1 MTDCIASSL
10 PSESCDDRH
19 AAVRRRLTLAF
30 VASGM
35 FMAVLDTTIVNVAL
49 PAMRM
54 HLGASVG
61 ALAWIVD
68 AYTLSFAALILA
80 GGVASDRFGAKT
92 AYLCGLALFVLAS
105 AACGLAPSVALLIA
119 ARFAQGMGAALF
131 LPASLAIVRATFD
144 DPAQRAKAIAAW
156 AGIASVA
163 AAIGPVAGGLLVDA
177 FGWRS
182 AFLVNVPTGVAA
194 LAGAAMVVRATNPAK
209 FRRFDWVGQVAS
221 TIALAA
227 LCFAAIE
234 LPTRG
239 IGAREVHVAIA
250 LAVFATA
257 LLIVAERRSADP
269 MVPIAWFRNA
279 TFVAMNVSGT
289 LVYVGYFGLLFV
301 LSLYLHGVRGL
312 DARHTGLAMLPMAA
326 SLSLGNVLAGK
337 LQARASAAHLMTIG
351 LVVATVAGPAMALAL
366 EGNAAWGWVF
376 AAMTAFGIG
385 TALSVPPMI
394 ATVLE
399 QVPGESAGV
408 ASGLLNALRQA
419 GSLLG
424 VAFAG
429 AATLLCAQLSTA
441 LIVVGAMAGFAYAG
455 SAFLAARS
463 AGAARAPADS
473 MAGSPARHAAE
484 NWD

>member
-1 MTDCIASSL
+1 MTDCVARPL
-10 PSESCDDRH
+10 AADPLAERRE
-19 AAVRRRLTLAF
+19 AVRRRLTLAL

-49 PAMRM
+49 PAMRA
-54 HLGASVG
+54 HLGASVS

-80 GGVASDRFGAKT
+80 GGVASDRFGAK
-92 AYLCGLALFVLAS
+92 AVYLCGLALFVAAS
-105 AACGLAPSVALLIA
+105 AGCGLAPSVGTLVA
-119 ARFAQGMGAALF
+119 ARLAQGMGSALF

-144 DPAQRAKAIAAW
+144 DPKERAKAIAVW
-156 AGIASVA
+156 ASIASIA
-163 AAIGPVAGGLLVDA
+163 ASIGPVAGGLLVDG

-182 AFLVNVPTGVAA
+182 AFLVNVPTGIVA
-194 LAGAAMVVRATNPAK
+194 LAGAWAVVRGTKRASA
-209 FRRFDWVGQVAS
+209 RGFDLPGQLAS

-227 LCFAAIE
+227 LCFTAIE

-239 IGAREVHVAIA
+239 IGATEVRVAIA
-250 LAVFATA
+250 AAVAATLALIAVERRATA
-257 LLIVAERRSADP
+257 P
-269 MVPIAWFRNA
+269 MVPPAWFRNA
-279 TFVAMNVSGT
+279 KFVSLNASGT
-289 LVYVGYFGLLFV
+289 LVYVGYFGMLFV

-326 SLSLGNVLAGK
+326 SLSIGNVLAGK
-337 LQARASAAHLMTIG
+337 LHGHASATRLMAIG
-351 LVVATVAGPAMALAL
+351 LAIAAIAGPALAAML
-366 EGNAAWGWVF
+366 ELDAGWVSVC
-376 AAMTAFGIG
+376 AAMAAFGTG

-394 ATVLE
+394 ATILE

-429 AATLLCAQLSTA
+429 AATAVFPHLSTA
-441 LIVVGAMAGFAYAG
+441 LTVVAVLAGVTYAG
-455 SAFLAARS
+455 AACLAARS
-463 AGAARAPADS
+463 GERVRPPRA
-473 MAGSPARHAAE
+473 
-484 NWD
+484 

>member
-1 MTDCIASSL
+1 MTDCAVEPL
-10 PSESCDDRH
+10 YPDPAEGRA
-19 AAVRRRLTLAF
+19 AAVRRRLALVL

-49 PAMRM
+49 PSMRA
-54 HLGASVG
+54 HLHASVSG
-61 ALAWIVD
+61 LAWIVD

-80 GGVASDRFGAKT
+80 GGVASDRFGAKSI
-92 AYLCGLALFVLAS
+92 YLAGLALFVAAS
-105 AACGLAPSVALLIA
+105 AACGLAPSVGTLVA

-144 DPAQRAKAIAAW
+144 DPAERARAIAAW
-156 AGIASVA
+156 AGIASIA
-163 AAIGPVAGGLLVDA
+163 AAIGPVAGGLLVDG

-182 AFLVNVPTGVAA
+182 AFLVNVPTGIVA
-194 LAGAAMVVRATNPAK
+194 LAGAWIVVRADGRAARSSGFDAK
-209 FRRFDWVGQVAS
+209 GQIAS

-227 LCFAAIE
+227 LCFTAIE

-239 IGAREVHVAIA
+239 MASPEVWGAMAVTIVAS
-250 LAVFATA
+250 A
-257 LLIVAERRSADP
+257 LLIAVERRAAHP
-269 MVPIAWFRNA
+269 MVPLAWFRNA
-279 TFVAMNVSGT
+279 KFVAMNASGT
-289 LVYVGYFGLLFV
+289 LVYIGYFSVLFL

-312 DARHTGLAMLPMAA
+312 DARQTGLAMLPMAA

-337 LQARASAAHLMTIG
+337 LQGRLSATRMMTIG
-351 LVVATVAGPAMALAL
+351 LVTATLAGPAMAAL
-366 EGNAAWGWVF
+366 LETNAPWAFVIV
-376 AAMTAFGIG
+376 AMAGFGAG

-394 ATVLE
+394 STILE

-429 AATLLCAQLSTA
+429 AAAVLAVHLSTA
-441 LIVVGAMAGFAYAG
+441 LTVVGVLAGVTY
-455 SAFLAARS
+455 
-463 AGAARAPADS
+463 AGAACLAAAAGRARGYS
-473 MAGSPARHAAE
+473 AGERAAVR
-484 NWD
+484 

>member
-1 MTDCIASSL
+1 MTDCSL
-10 PSESCDDRH
+10 DPLVSDRSCECAERS
-19 AAVRRRLTLAF
+19 RRRWTLVL

-49 PAMRM
+49 PSMRA
-54 HLGASVG
+54 HLHASVAG
-61 ALAWIVD
+61 LAWIVD

-80 GGVASDRFGAKT
+80 GGGASDRFGAK
-92 AYLCGLALFVLAS
+92 AIYLWGLALFVAAS
-105 AACGLAPSVALLIA
+105 AACGLAQSVGALVV
-119 ARFAQGMGAALF
+119 ARFVQGTGAALF
-131 LPASLAIVRATFD
+131 LPASLAIVRATFH
-144 DPAQRAKAIAAW
+144 DPAQRARAIAAW

-182 AFLVNVPTGVAA
+182 AFLVNVPTGAVA
-194 LAGAAMVVRATNPAK
+194 LAGAWAVVRAATTPRA
-209 FRRFDWVGQVAS
+209 RGFDWGGQLAS
-221 TIALAA
+221 TVALAA

-239 IGAREVHVAIA
+239 IGAADVLAAIA
-250 LAVFATA
+250 VAVLAACA
-257 LLIVAERRSADP
+257 LVVVERRAADP
-269 MVPIAWFRNA
+269 MVPVAWFSNA
-279 TFVAMNVSGT
+279 KFVAMNASGT
-289 LVYVGYFGLLFV
+289 LVYVGYFAVLFL

-337 LQARASAAHLMTIG
+337 LHGRASATRLMTIG
-351 LVVATVAGPAMALAL
+351 LATATIAGPAMTALL
-366 EGNAAWGWVF
+366 ELRASWAFVVL
-376 AAMTAFGIG
+376 AMAAFGAG

-394 ATVLE
+394 ATILE
-399 QVPGESAGV
+399 QVPAESAGV

-429 AATLLCAQLSTA
+429 AAAMLATHLTTA
-441 LIVVGAMAGFAYAG
+441 LSMVGVLAGVTYAG
-455 SAFLAARS
+455 AACLAARS
-463 AGAARAPADS
+463 GNRKVACPQNESVAT
-473 MAGSPARHAAE
+473 H
-484 NWD
+484 

>member
-1 MTDCIASSL
+1 MTDCAVESL
-10 PSESCDDRH
+10 TPNRLLERRQ
-19 AAVRRRLTLAF
+19 AARQRLTLVL

-49 PAMRM
+49 PAMRA
-54 HLGASVG
+54 HLGASVAG
-61 ALAWIVD
+61 LAWIVD

-80 GGVASDRFGAKT
+80 GGVASDRFGAK
-92 AYLCGLALFVLAS
+92 AVYLCGLALFVAAS
-105 AACGLAPSVALLIA
+105 AGCGAAPSVSTLIA
-119 ARFAQGMGAALF
+119 ARFVQGMGAALF

-144 DPAQRAKAIAAW
+144 DPVQRAKAIAAW

-163 AAIGPVAGGLLVDA
+163 ASIGPVAGGLLVDG

-182 AFLVNVPTGVAA
+182 AFLVNVPTGAVA
-194 LAGAAMVVRATNPAK
+194 LVGAWIAVRATAPA
-209 FRRFDWVGQVAS
+209 RARGFDWGGQLTS

-239 IGAREVHVAIA
+239 IAAREVLAAIA
-250 LAVFATA
+250 VALFAAFA
-257 LLIVAERRSADP
+257 LIAIERRVSDP
-269 MVPIAWFRNA
+269 MVPLAWFRNA
-279 TFVAMNVSGT
+279 KFVAMNASGT
-289 LVYVGYFGLLFV
+289 LVYVGYFALLFL

-337 LQARASAAHLMTIG
+337 LHGHMNATRLMTIG
-351 LVVATVAGPAMALAL
+351 LGMATIAGPATTVLF
-366 EGNAAWGWVF
+366 ESNAAWGFVIV
-376 AAMTAFGIG
+376 AMAAFGAG

-394 ATVLE
+394 STILE
-399 QVPGESAGV
+399 QVPAESAGV
-408 ASGLLNALRQA
+408 ASGLLNALRQS

-429 AATLLCAQLSTA
+429 AAAMLATHLTTA
-441 LIVVGAMAGFAYAG
+441 LTAVGVVAGITYAC
-455 SAFLAARS
+455 AAWLAARS
-463 AGAARAPADS
+463 AGTAHREARSASIAS
-473 MAGSPARHAAE
+473 R
-484 NWD
+484 

>member
-1 MTDCIASSL
+1 MTDCAAQ
-10 PSESCDDRH
+10 PVTPDRC
-19 AAVRRRLTLAF
+19 AERREATRRRLTLAC

-49 PAMRM
+49 PAMRA
-54 HLGASVG
+54 HLGASVAG
-61 ALAWIVD
+61 LAWIVD

-80 GGVASDRFGAKT
+80 GGVASDRFCAK
-92 AYLCGLALFVLAS
+92 AVYLWGLALFVAAS
-105 AACGLAPSVALLIA
+105 AGCGLAPSVGTLVA
-119 ARFAQGMGAALF
+119 ARFVQGIGAALF

-144 DPAQRAKAIAAW
+144 DPAQRARAIAAW

-182 AFLVNVPTGVAA
+182 AFLVNVPTGIAA
-194 LAGAAMVVRATNPAK
+194 LAGALMVVRATIHAHT
-209 FRRFDWVGQVAS
+209 RRFDLGGQIAS
-221 TIALAA
+221 TVALAA

-239 IGAREVHVAIA
+239 IGAREVLGAIA
-250 LAVFATA
+250 IA
-257 LLIVAERRSADP
+257 IVATGVLIAIERRIAEP
-269 MVPIAWFRNA
+269 MVPLAWFRNT

-312 DARHTGLAMLPMAA
+312 DARHTGLAMLPMAVT
-326 SLSLGNVLAGK
+326 LSLGNVLAGK
-337 LQARASAAHLMTIG
+337 LQGRAGAARLMTIG
-351 LVVATVAGPAMALAL
+351 LALATIAGPAMAAAL
-366 EGNAAWGWVF
+366 DLHAAWWLVV
-376 AAMTAFGIG
+376 AAMAAFGTG

-399 QVPGESAGV
+399 QVPAESAGV

-419 GSLLG
+419 GSLPG

-429 AATLLCAQLSTA
+429 AATLLCAHLSTA
-441 LIVVGAMAGFAYAG
+441 LIVVGAMAGVTYAG
-455 SAFLAARS
+455 SVLLAARALY
-463 AGAARAPADS
+463 AGAKDRADRTPHARPQS
-473 MAGSPARHAAE
+473 Q
-484 NWD
+484 

>member
-1 MTDCIASSL
+1 MTDCAIEPLAPHPAL
-10 PSESCDDRH
+10 ERAE
-19 AAVRRRLTLAF
+19 AARQRWTLVL

-49 PAMRM
+49 PSM
-54 HLGASVG
+54 HAHLHASVAG
-61 ALAWIVD
+61 LAWIVD

-80 GGVASDRFGAKT
+80 GGVASDRFGAK
-92 AYLCGLALFVLAS
+92 AVYLSGLGLFVAAS
-105 AACGLAPSVALLIA
+105 AACGMAPSVGALVA

-131 LPASLAIVRATFD
+131 LPASLAIVRATFH
-144 DPAQRAKAIAAW
+144 DPAKRARAIAAW
-156 AGIASVA
+156 AGIASLA
-163 AAIGPVAGGLLVDA
+163 AAIGPVAGGLLVDG

-182 AFLVNVPTGVAA
+182 AFLVNVPTGAVA
-194 LAGAAMVVRATNPAK
+194 LAGAWAVVRVTAPA
-209 FRRFDWVGQVAS
+209 RSRGFDWGGQIAS

-239 IGAREVHVAIA
+239 IGATGVLAAIVVAVVATGALIA
-250 LAVFATA
+250 
-257 LLIVAERRSADP
+257 IERRVADP
-269 MVPIAWFRNA
+269 MVPLAWFGNA
-279 TFVAMNVSGT
+279 KFVAMNASGT
-289 LVYVGYFGLLFV
+289 LVYVGYFALLFL

-337 LQARASAAHLMTIG
+337 LHGRISAKHLMTIG
-351 LVVATVAGPAMALAL
+351 LGAATIAGPAMTALL
-366 EGNAAWGWVF
+366 ETHAAWSFVIV
-376 AAMTAFGIG
+376 AMAGFGAG

-394 ATVLE
+394 ATILE
-399 QVPGESAGV
+399 QVPGEAAGV

-429 AATLLCAQLSTA
+429 AAAMLATHLSSA
-441 LIVVGAMAGFAYAG
+441 LTVVGVLAGATYA
-455 SAFLAARS
+455 AAACLAARS
-463 AGAARAPADS
+463 GDGKRTYRDDAGVAT
-473 MAGSPARHAAE
+473 H
-484 NWD
+484 

>member
-1 MTDCIASSL
+1 MTDCTVEPLA
-10 PSESCDDRH
+10 PN
-19 AAVRRRLTLAF
+19 AALERAQAARQRWTLVL

-49 PAMRM
+49 PSMRT
-54 HLGASVG
+54 HLHASVAG
-61 ALAWIVD
+61 LAWIVD

-80 GGVASDRFGAKT
+80 GGVASDRFGAK
-92 AYLCGLALFVLAS
+92 AVYLWGLALFVAAS
-105 AACGLAPSVALLIA
+105 GACGLAPSVGTLVA

-131 LPASLAIVRATFD
+131 LPASLAIVRATFHD
-144 DPAQRAKAIAAW
+144 SAQRARAIAAW

-163 AAIGPVAGGLLVDA
+163 AAIGPVAGGLLVDG

-182 AFLVNVPTGVAA
+182 AFLVNVPTGIIA
-194 LAGAAMVVRATNPAK
+194 LTGAWAVVRATMPA
-209 FRRFDWVGQVAS
+209 RSRTFDWGGQVAS
-221 TIALAA
+221 TTALAA

-239 IGAREVHVAIA
+239 VGAAEVLAAIA
-250 LAVFATA
+250 VAVAA
-257 LLIVAERRSADP
+257 ACVLIVVERRAVDP
-269 MVPIAWFRNA
+269 MVPLTWFGNA
-279 TFVAMNVSGT
+279 KFVAMNASGT
-289 LVYVGYFGLLFV
+289 LVYVGYFALLFL

-337 LQARASAAHLMTIG
+337 LHGRMSAKRMMAIG
-351 LVVATVAGPAMALAL
+351 LATATIAGPAMTALL
-366 EGNAAWGWVF
+366 EVQAAWGFVIV
-376 AAMTAFGIG
+376 AMAAFGAG

-394 ATVLE
+394 ATILE
-399 QVPGESAGV
+399 QVPAESAGV

-429 AATLLCAQLSTA
+429 AAAMLATHLSTA
-441 LIVVGAMAGFAYAG
+441 LTVVGVLAGVTYA
-455 SAFLAARS
+455 AAACLAARS
-463 AGAARAPADS
+463 GDGERALSHEKGAAGETRLS
-473 MAGSPARHAAE
+473 R
-484 NWD
+484 

>member
-1 MTDCIASSL
+1 MTDCAAQTST
-10 PSESCDDRH
+10 PSRCPERRE
-19 AAVRRRLTLAF
+19 AARRRLTLAF

-49 PAMRM
+49 PAMRA
-54 HLGASVG
+54 HLGASVAG
-61 ALAWIVD
+61 LAWIVD

-80 GGVASDRFGAKT
+80 GGVASDRFGAK
-92 AYLCGLALFVLAS
+92 AVYLSGLALFVVAS
-105 AACGLAPSVALLIA
+105 AGCGLAPSVGTLVA
-119 ARFAQGMGAALF
+119 ARFVQGMGAALF

-144 DPAQRAKAIAAW
+144 DPAQRARAIAAW
-156 AGIASVA
+156 AGIASAA

-182 AFLVNVPTGVAA
+182 AFLVNVPTGILA
-194 LAGAAMVVRATNPAK
+194 LAGASVVVRATIPAHA
-209 FRRFDWVGQVAS
+209 RRFDFGGQVAS

-239 IGAREVHVAIA
+239 IGAREVLAAIA
-250 LAVFATA
+250 VAMVATA
-257 LLIVAERRSADP
+257 ALVAVERRIAEP
-269 MVPIAWFRNA
+269 MVPLAWFRNSI
-279 TFVAMNVSGT
+279 FVAMNVTGT

-301 LSLYLHGVRGL
+301 LSLYLQGVRGL
-312 DARHTGLAMLPMAA
+312 DARDTGLAMLPMAV
-326 SLSLGNVLAGK
+326 SLSLGNVIAGK
-337 LQARASAAHLMTIG
+337 LQGHASAARLMTIG
-351 LVVATVAGPAMALAL
+351 LALATIAGPAMAAAL
-366 EGNAAWGWVF
+366 DMHAAWGFVF
-376 AAMTAFGIG
+376 AAMAAFGTG

-399 QVPGESAGV
+399 QVPAESAGV

-429 AATLLCAQLSTA
+429 AATLICTHLSTA
-441 LIVVGAMAGFAYAG
+441 LIAVGAMAGVTYAG
-455 SAFLAARS
+455 SVLLAARALY
-463 AGAARAPADS
+463 AGARSTADRRPQVRPQS
-473 MAGSPARHAAE
+473 Q
-484 NWD
+484 

>member
-1 MTDCIASSL
+1 MNDCAAPPLAS
-10 PSESCDDRH
+10 DRRDEPRE
-19 AAVRRRLTLAF
+19 AARRRATLAL

-49 PAMRM
+49 PAMRA
-54 HLGASVG
+54 HLGASVAG
-61 ALAWIVD
+61 LAWIVD

-80 GGVASDRFGAKT
+80 GGVASDRFGAK
-92 AYLCGLALFVLAS
+92 AVYLCGLALFVAAS
-105 AACGLAPSVALLIA
+105 AACGLAPSVGVLIA
-119 ARFAQGMGAALF
+119 ARFVQGTGAALF

-156 AGIASVA
+156 AGIASIA
-163 AAIGPVAGGLLVDA
+163 AAIGPVAGGLLVDG

-182 AFLVNVPTGVAA
+182 AFLVNVPTGVVA
-194 LAGAAMVVRATNPAK
+194 LTGAYIVVRTTIPAAA
-209 FRRFDWVGQVAS
+209 RRFDWGGQIAS
-221 TIALAA
+221 TVALAA

-239 IGAREVHVAIA
+239 LAAGEVIIAIA
-250 LAVFATA
+250 VA
-257 LLIVAERRSADP
+257 LIAAAALIMVERRVAAP
-269 MVPIAWFRNA
+269 LVPLPWFRNA
-279 TFVAMNVSGT
+279 TFVAMNASGT

-337 LQARASAAHLMTIG
+337 LQEHASAARLMTIG
-351 LVVATVAGPAMALAL
+351 LTVATVAGPAMSLAL
-366 EGNAAWGWVF
+366 DWNAGWVVVF
-376 AAMTAFGIG
+376 IAMAAFGIG

-399 QVPGESAGV
+399 QVPAESAGV

-429 AATLLCAQLSTA
+429 AATLLCQHLSTA
-441 LIVVGAMAGFAYAG
+441 LIAVGVMAGVAYAV
-455 SAFLAARS
+455 AVVLAARS
-463 AGAARAPADS
+463 SSVTATAPADRQS
-473 MAGSPARHAAE
+473 DAVPQSR
-484 NWD
+484 

>member
-10 PSESCDDRH
+10 PSARSDDRR

-49 PAMRM
+49 PVMRT
-54 HLGASVG
+54 HLAASIAG
-61 ALAWIVD
+61 LAWIVD

-92 AYLCGLALFVLAS
+92 VYLCGLALFVLAS
-105 AACGLAPSVALLIA
+105 AACGLAPSVTLLIA
-119 ARFAQGMGAALF
+119 ARFAQGIGAALF

-144 DPAQRAKAIAAW
+144 DPAQRAKAIATW

-209 FRRFDWVGQVAS
+209 SRRFDWVGQVAS
-221 TIALAA
+221 TVALAA

-239 IGAREVHVAIA
+239 MGAREVHVAIA
-250 LAVFATA
+250 LAFVATA
-257 LLIVAERRSADP
+257 LLILAERRTADP
-269 MVPIAWFRNA
+269 MVPLAWFRNA

-337 LQARASAAHLMTIG
+337 LQARATHLMTIG
-351 LVVATVAGPAMALAL
+351 LAVATVAGPAMALAL
-366 EGNAAWGWVF
+366 EWNAAWGLVF
-376 AAMTAFGIG
+376 AAMAAFGIG

-424 VAFAG
+424 VAFAS

-441 LIVVGAMAGFAYAG
+441 LIVVGVMAGVVYAG

-463 AGAARAPADS
+463 AGAARAPATGI
-473 MAGSPARHAAE
+473 AGS
-484 NWD
+484 

>member
-1 MTDCIASSL
+1 MTDCATQPL
-10 PSESCDDRH
+10 PPEYACARSDT
-19 AAVRRRLTLAF
+19 ARRRLTLAL

-49 PAMRM
+49 PSMRA
-54 HLGASVG
+54 HLGASVA

-92 AYLCGLALFVLAS
+92 VYLSGLALFVAAS

-119 ARFAQGMGAALF
+119 ARFAQGAGAALF

-144 DPAQRAKAIAAW
+144 DPSERAKAIATW
-156 AGIASVA
+156 AGIASIA

-194 LAGAAMVVRATNPAK
+194 LAGAWAVVRASSSGLT
-209 FRRFDWVGQVAS
+209 RGFDVSGQIAS
-221 TIALAA
+221 TVALAA

-239 IGAREVHVAIA
+239 IGATEVQVAIA
-250 LAVFATA
+250 AAVAATMA
-257 LLIVAERRSADP
+257 LFVIERRAAAP
-269 MVPIAWFRNA
+269 MVPLAWLRN
-279 TFVAMNVSGT
+279 TKFVAMNASGT
-289 LVYVGYFGLLFV
+289 LVYVGYFGMLFV

-337 LQARASAAHLMTIG
+337 LQGRASATRLMTIG
-351 LVVATVAGPAMALAL
+351 LAVATVAGPAMAATL
-366 EGNAAWGWVF
+366 ELDVGWGVVF
-376 AAMTAFGIG
+376 AAMMAFGIG

-399 QVPGESAGV
+399 QVPAESAGV

-429 AATLLCAQLSTA
+429 AATAVCTHLSTA
-441 LIVVGAMAGFAYAG
+441 LTVVGILTGVAYA
-455 SAFLAARS
+455 AAACLAARS
-463 AGAARAPADS
+463 SDGGRRYAARE
-473 MAGSPARHAAE
+473 AA
-484 NWD
+484 